1 MNDKQP
7 QGGSIPFES
16 IVAWASVIAIAVT
29 ITIVVAIVD
38 PFHLSGA

>member
-7 QGGSIPFES
+7 QGGIPLEF
-16 IVAWASVIAIAVT
+16 IVVWAIVIAIAVT
-29 ITIVVAIVD
+29 ITIVVTIAD